1 MAMVAAIATSFGLRR
16 LEEDR
21 LTVPR
26 PLREILDAHY
36 SARSWCVQNFA
47 PSTLCPAGIS
57 PGSVLPRST
66 QSGTCVYGRLQAV
79 I

>member
-16 LEEDR
+16 LEEGR
-21 LTVPR
+21 LTVPH

-36 SARSWCVQNFA
+36 SARNLGVQNLT
-47 PSTLCPAGIS
+47 PSTLCPTGTS
-57 PGSVLPRST
+57 PGSVLPRCA
-66 QSGTCVYGRLQAV
+66 QLGTCVYGCLQLV